1 MPTPRLRV
9 LNTSSPQ
16 QHPLASRRIW
26 RWWIPLLLFLA
37 LWGLRQAIPAADGV
51 NARYFRSLRSDGP
64 PALTVVDREPSV
76 QLIQRRWGAD
86 IPSTFSVT
94 WRGYL
99 TVPAAGTYELAT
111 TSDDGSQLYVDDRLV
126 VDNAGTHSQQT
137 RTGTARLTS
146 GSHRVM
152 LVYTQEGGDLHLEWA
167 WSRDGGSSTAI
178 PYWLLSKRATT
189 YPLALS
195 ARIVDLVLLPV
206 GLLALASAL
215 TGSVLW
221 LRASRPGWAR
231 RLAGCGHDAP
241 FYLFHYCVRESAR
254 VKVARLSLPAPRFLS
269 ERARHMLAAVVAAVA
284 LLLPI
289 ALIASALA
297 FWGHGVIDEEATTFV
312 INYLSN
318 RPFLESILD
327 PNLNDW
333 GSFQARELAYVFDR
347 MDARV
352 FTRLMVDGHVLLY
365 IPLSSVICLAAI
377 VTIYLA
383 GARRVTRLDRTTSL
397 LLLSLFLS
405 CIVTQAST
413 PVLYRSSK
421 MLLSVAAL
429 AFLFRLVFLTAAARP
444 FTLRNGIGLFTLGV
458 LMSMCDRQGYAFL
471 LATTTVLAFLWA
483 RDRVLRAEPAAARP
497 SYGAAT
503 VVTAAATAA
512 AILYNNVLAPNA
524 IMWANGYWPDLSYE
538 DIPFERFNALLAQDA
553 WQMFRGQV
561 SFFFGNLPFWSVV
574 LLGLITWTA
583 AITRRPLRRRGLWR
597 SVTSTGIVVAGAIA
611 GALLVLITVMGMR
624 HPPVFRI
631 VDHAYWYY
639 TLSMQAVLLF
649 AVTLATA
656 QLVEGGSPR
665 LRGYLWALL
674 LALIASN
681 VAHYPAQRRVMEA
694 SGEWFGKQHA
704 FAQLYARAFAADERQ
719 APEKERVLPSWLRVH
734 GTDAEVHLPI
744 HEYGLLDAFRAGY
757 ATLRGRPPLADAGGP
772 YWRELRN
779 FLDGSASPFL
789 EPGSTA
795 DGLAALQSVGIRRV
809 VIHPADLQPPAN
821 AETIV
826 AAARTLGSLVQGV
839 SHRDALVTIDFADT
853 RRARVDKDRW
863 HAVPAAAFT
872 LKASQTPA
880 EASHAAD
887 GDIGTEWNS
896 VTRQVGNE
904 WLSLAFDRPRNLAG
918 LRLTVTDQGLD
929 RYPRRL
935 TIESHGPDGARTLYD
950 DGTLRLLAFGLL
962 TEPVEAPIEIPF
974 SPNRTST
981 LLIRQTG
988 DSPSWSW
995 AVRELTVYER

>member
-1 MPTPRLRV
+1 

-16 QHPLASRRIW
+16 QHPLATRRIW
-26 RWWIPLLLFLA
+26 RWSLPLLLFLA
-37 LWGLRQAIPAADGV
+37 PWGIRQAIPAGDGL

-76 QLIQRRWGAD
+76 QLIRRRWGTE

-99 TVPAAGTYELAT
+99 TVPAADTYELAT
-111 TSDDGSQLYVDDRLV
+111 TSDDGSQVYVDDRLV

-137 RTGTARLTS
+137 RSGTARLTS

-152 LVYTQEGGDLHLEWA
+152 LVYTQEGGDLHLEWT
-167 WSRDGGSSTAI
+167 WRRDAAGASTI
-178 PYWLLSKRATT
+178 PSWLLSRRTTT
-189 YPLALS
+189 YPVALA
-195 ARIVDLVLLPV
+195 ARVLDLMLLPA
-206 GLLALASAL
+206 GLLALASTLA
-215 TGSVLW
+215 GCVLW
-221 LRASRPGWAR
+221 LRAWRPGWAR
-231 RLAGCGHDAP
+231 RLAACEHDIP
-241 FYLFHYCVRESAR
+241 FYPFHYCVREGLR
-254 VKVARLSLPAPRFLS
+254 MRVARLTLPAPAFLS
-269 ERARHMLAAVVAAVA
+269 ERVSRLLVRVVAAVA
-284 LLLPI
+284 LMLPV
-289 ALIASALA
+289 ALVASALA

-318 RPFLESILD
+318 RPFLQSILD

-352 FTRLMVDGHVLLY
+352 FARLMVDWHVLLFT
-365 IPLSSVICLAAI
+365 PLSSLLCLTAI
-377 VTIYLA
+377 VTVYLA
-383 GARRVTRLDRTTSL
+383 GARRVVRLDRTTSL
-397 LLLSLFLS
+397 LILSLFLS

-429 AFLFRLVFLTAAARP
+429 AFLFRLVFLTTAARA

-483 RDRVLRAEPAAARP
+483 RDRIHGSESAAAP
-497 SYGAAT
+497 PPYGAAT
-503 VVTAAATAA
+503 VATAAATGA

-524 IMWANGYWPDLSYE
+524 ILWANGYWPDLSYE
-538 DIPFERFNALLAQDA
+538 DIPFERFNALLAQNA
-553 WQMFRGQV
+553 WQMFRGQI
-561 SFFFGNLPFWSVV
+561 SFFFGNLPFWSVM
-574 LLGLITWTA
+574 LLGVVAWIA
-583 AITRRPLRRRGLWR
+583 VIVRRPLRKAGVWR
-597 SVTSTGIVVAGAIA
+597 TMTSTGIVVTAAIA

-649 AVTLATA
+649 AVTLAAA
-656 QLVEGGSPR
+656 QLLEGGSR
-665 LRGYLWALL
+665 QLRGYLWALL
-674 LALIASN
+674 LAMIASN
-681 VAHYPAQRRVMEA
+681 VAHYPAQRRLMEA

-719 APEKERVLPSWLRVH
+719 APESERVLPSWLRVH
-734 GTDAEVHLPI
+734 GTAAEVHLPV
-744 HEYGLLDAFRAGY
+744 HAYGLLDAFRAGY
-757 ATLRGRPPLADAGGP
+757 ATLRERPPLVDAGGP

-795 DGLAALQSVGIRRV
+795 DGLAALQSVGIRKL
-809 VIHPADLQPPAN
+809 VIHRADLQPPATVD
-821 AETIV
+821 AIV
-826 AAARTLGSLVQGV
+826 GAARTLGPLVERV
-839 SHRDALVTIDFADT
+839 SDRDDLVAIDFADT
-853 RRARVDKDRW
+853 RRPRVDKDDW
-863 HAVPAAAFT
+863 QAVPASAFT
-872 LKASQTPA
+872 LTASEASA

-887 GDIGTEWNS
+887 GDIATEWNS
-896 VTRQVGNE
+896 VARQGGTE
-904 WLSLAFDRPRNLAG
+904 WLSIAFDRPRSLAG
-918 LRLTVTDQGLD
+918 VRLTVTDQALD

-935 TIESHGPDGARTLYD
+935 RIESQGPDGTRTLYD

-962 TEPVEAPIEIPF
+962 TDPVDAPIEIPF
-974 SPNRTST
+974 SPNRTAT
-981 LLIRQTG
+981 LVIRQTG

-995 AVRELTVYER
+995 AVRELTVYEH